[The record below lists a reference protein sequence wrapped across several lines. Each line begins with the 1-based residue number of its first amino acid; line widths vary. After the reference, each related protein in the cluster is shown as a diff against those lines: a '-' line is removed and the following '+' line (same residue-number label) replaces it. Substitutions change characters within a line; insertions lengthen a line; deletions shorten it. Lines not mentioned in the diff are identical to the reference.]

1 MLALMIILH
10 LSQVAA
16 STYTCD
22 PHFTIVNGMAS
33 CWTDPNTE
41 YSCKLATCTERE
53 LKFYV
58 VRYTYTL
65 CGELT
70 SVCFP
75 PNNNMRPCLVS
86 VKKLNFKECYHDS
99 DRPDTVHPVAYH
111 SYSNL
116 NKISALNDNPGIWYD
131 CPLINPANQIRI
143 TCSQSDC
150 VMKKAQYSSRF

>member
-33 CWTDPNTE
+33 CWTDSNTE
-41 YSCKLATCTERE
+41 YSCKLASCTK
-53 LKFYV
+53 L
-58 VRYTYTL
+58 
-65 CGELT
+65 
-70 SVCFP
+70 
-75 PNNNMRPCLVS
+75 
-86 VKKLNFKECYHDS
+86 KKLNFKECYHDS

-116 NKISALNDNPGIWYD
+116 NIISALNDKPGIWYD